1 MPRRGGG
8 GTRTG
13 ARLLAESSAP
23 GGRDSLLL
31 ETEIAWNWSPW
42 MTDTTSRAQPR
53 PSRGNRIA
61 ALATAAVLGLLAF
74 GFVAAGGALLWG
86 NAQKDDQGYFA
97 TGSDRFHTR
106 TAALATENLDVNADL
121 PDFLAGDNRYGDIRL
136 RVSPRTEKPVFV
148 GIARTSDVDSYLRG
162 TSHATVTDVNYSP
175 FEADYATHSGRR
187 PAGVPS
193 AQRFW
198 VASAQGPDTQTISW
212 NVEKGNWSVVV
223 MNADGSRGV
232 DAGVSAGARI
242 PYVATIAWISIGIG
256 VVLVAG
262 AAALVYVGVRPPRV
276 RSEAPGLTP
285 VAA

>member
-1 MPRRGGG
+1 M
-8 GTRTG
+8 
-13 ARLLAESSAP
+13 
-23 GGRDSLLL
+23 
-31 ETEIAWNWSPW
+31 
-42 MTDTTSRAQPR
+42 
-53 PSRGNRIA
+53 
-61 ALATAAVLGLLAF
+61 
-74 GFVAAGGALLWG
+74 
-86 NAQKDDQGYFA
+86 
-97 TGSDRFHTR
+97 
-106 TAALATENLDVNADL
+106 
-121 PDFLAGDNRYGDIRL
+121 
-136 RVSPRTEKPVFV
+136 